1 MSDSDKQVC
10 FVYRLDI
17 QCIMYEYIETIS
29 KNFDI
34 VESKDYDDPNIIFA
48 HIQDIPSELTESQI
62 EHSFL
67 INIEQ
72 MTNWHFDRVISYNP
86 DIRIIDYSQANIHIL
101 VSNGKLRNKIF
112 YVPYCPNDS
121 EIFNYEKIYDC
132 CIIDPDTSR
141 RLECINKIPNMDII
155 TGWGRERDEKL
166 FRYKILVNIHKH
178 LDWKIYEEIRCSR
191 CTFNKMIVITEKSL
205 PDPNY
210 PLKDHI
216 IECDYDDIPAMVKEV
231 LNNYEFYYNKLFGNF
246 DIEKVKADYVRIT
259 DNIITDL

>member
-1 MSDSDKQVC
+1 MDIPNKKVC

-17 QCIMYEYIETIS
+17 KCIMCEYIDTIS
-29 KNFDI
+29 KNFNI
-34 VESKDYDDPNIIFA
+34 VESTDYNDQNIIFA

-86 DIRIIDYSQANIHIL
+86 NICIIDYSQANIDIL

-112 YVPYCPNDS
+112 YIPYCPNDN

-132 CIIDPDTSR
+132 CTIDPDTSR
-141 RLECINKIPNMDII
+141 RFDCINKIPNIDII
-155 TGWGRERDEKL
+155 KGWGKERDDKL
-166 FRYKILVNIHKH
+166 FRYKIIVNVHKH
-178 LDWKIYEEIRCSR
+178 NDWQIYEEIRCNR

-205 PDPNY
+205 PDPKN
-210 PLKDHI
+210 PIKDHI
-216 IECDYDDIPAMVKEV
+216 IECNYDDIPAMVEEV
-231 LNNYEFYYNKLFGNF
+231 RNNYEFYYNKLFGNF
-246 DIEKVKADYVRIT
+246 DIEKIKLEYAGIT